1 MATLQPA
8 TYDPNAGIGQLAN
21 DSKEQR
27 MTTWA
32 DFRSPAHVPADVDK
46 LPIQTQKITPPP
58 SYMTDSTTASTQQQ
72 EQDWTYDASR
82 AAARNAFAKQKRI
95 SFGNAARQ
103 KAKRKSRHLA
113 QTMRP
118 AKPTIRVDTSISTHR
133 GARPKQVYPREKT
146 ANIFGGPR
154 PIPVPEEPRA
164 PPKSKKW
171 GFFGFGGRKDE
182 PERAPTYELQE
193 SQQFQ
198 SSAPNANG
206 FQGFRTKTLRNR
218 PQPIQ
223 TRQQEPFVP
232 PTPPPPPVPIVTR
245 QAPDSPKE
253 LGPIRKTPTDISPSD
268 QPITIGFSVSPEQAH
283 EHDSSP
289 VSSHGEFLDPSHIT
303 RQRSD
308 TAASGDAPT
317 IIVTP
322 AYERT
327 GWLNPNNRPRPP
339 SSVYS
344 RATNA
349 YTVYHSNGEIPAVPA
364 IPSSYAGQLQAQ
376 PLTERSLH
384 ANDAG
389 PSPEKYPGLVDL
401 STTPQRK
408 REKMASGTTVF
419 EEDSNPATP
428 KSVKGP
434 TGLYIDTNIPPTP
447 HRSRGWWNIIT
458 TPFDFT
464 PRTPRFRFS
473 TRSGSSRGNTTPDVP
488 MIPAA
493 AALGERSPPLP
504 EHASTPT
511 CAQSPVLNT
520 SKEHVQ
526 AAKAPNSASTV
537 FSPAMYSPASW
548 EHSSANESPR
558 THDDLGIST
567 GVGSH
572 QTSGKSQPRPLSQ
585 SLQSET
591 FSPDDRGTPATW
603 GQGYGRERQ
612 PDPTQSQG
620 TGNVYINHHYHYNGV
635 PFYRDGGPPPRPA
648 RTETLRSTDTTPVLG
663 VAALGAVL
671 SARAVQKS
679 NDPASTPRSMN
690 ATVEE
695 EPSPKMLQAEQRTEQ
710 PRQAPVASSSTAP
723 QATALYFPPPPNHA
737 SSHASEH
744 SSRSVF
750 QFTKNK
756 AENPVLIKHE
766 FEKAPKPPR
775 VKGAGGYWSLWPWK
789 KHKNPQD
796 PKDPKDPAVKKKK
809 KKRRCCCCCCL
820 IFLILLIIMAALLG
834 TLLPRSHHSSS
845 STSTGGSSSSST
857 SSDPSSSSTAPAPD
871 IPSVWLNLTGFPP
884 IPTGVATVARPDN
897 FYSENG
903 CTSPN
908 TMWSCSVPKDE
919 QDDIEPN
926 DPDQPNFKFQI
937 QFVNGTVSNVS
948 STIPLKTAIQK
959 RRLLDMLRRSS
970 EPEASPAAP
979 SLEDQNFL
987 GNTTDDNSQPFSGEE
1002 TPFFITFYSGDH
1014 VSYRL
1019 AKRASSSSSSSS
1031 SSNGSIAD
1039 IIPDPPTDSD
1049 GTAAAA
1055 NLVFYPKNQPLRLY
1069 NRGRKDEHYGFYS
1082 YYDRSIF
1089 LKNTVAVNSSDT
1101 GELSADQDG
1110 GATKEAAKYRC
1121 TWAQT
1126 RFLVQIWTNSQTSKS
1141 LLVGSSTGTST
1152 ASAASA
1158 SASSGTDFNQP
1169 GSFAYP
1175 VTISIDRHGGNVTE
1189 KMVYCWSLDDDG
1201 KYVKD
1206 SAKYQLEDRDFGGQ
1220 AVNPSSG
1227 PYGNVTVSTEDGGP
1241 GGIDGG
1247 TGGCGCQWRNWDNA

>member
-1 MATLQPA
+1 
-8 TYDPNAGIGQLAN
+8 
-21 DSKEQR
+21 
-27 MTTWA
+27 
-32 DFRSPAHVPADVDK
+32 
-46 LPIQTQKITPPP
+46 
-58 SYMTDSTTASTQQQ
+58 MTDSTTGTRQHQ

-133 GARPKQVYPREKT
+133 GTRPRQIYPREK
-146 ANIFGGPR
+146 AGNIFDSGRG
-154 PIPVPEEPRA
+154 IAAPEETR
-164 PPKSKKW
+164 PPAKSKKW
-171 GFFGFGGRKDE
+171 AFFGLGE
-182 PERAPTYELQE
+182 
-193 SQQFQ
+193 
-198 SSAPNANG
+198 
-206 FQGFRTKTLRNR
+206 
-218 PQPIQ
+218 
-223 TRQQEPFVP
+223 EPFVP
-232 PTPPPPPVPIVTR
+232 PTPPPPPVPVETHR
-245 QAPDSPKE
+245 APDSPKE
-253 LGPIRKTPTDISPSD
+253 LGPVKKTPTDISPSD

-289 VSSHGEFLDPSHIT
+289 ASSHPGDLLDPSHIT
-303 RQRSD
+303 RQRSG

-317 IIVTP
+317 IVVTP
-322 AYERT
+322 AHERT
-327 GWLNPNNRPRPP
+327 GWLAPASNRPRPA

-364 IPSSYAGQLQAQ
+364 IPSNYAGQLQAQ
-376 PLTERSLH
+376 PLPERGLGNGDDVS
-384 ANDAG
+384 
-389 PSPEKYPGLVDL
+389 SPEKYPSLVDF
-401 STTPQRK
+401 STTPQSK
-408 REKMASGTTVF
+408 RDKMASGTTVF
-419 EEDSNPATP
+419 EGYSNPATP

-434 TGLYIDTNIPPTP
+434 AGLYIDTNIPPTP

-458 TPFDFT
+458 TPFEFT

-473 TRSGSSRGNTTPDVP
+473 TRSGSERGNTTPDVLP

-493 AALGERSPPLP
+493 AAFSERSPPLRAR
-504 EHASTPT
+504 EERPT
-511 CAQSPVLNT
+511 RAQSPVLDT
-520 SKEHVQ
+520 SKENDQ

-537 FSPAMYSPASW
+537 FSPA
-548 EHSSANESPR
+548 
-558 THDDLGIST
+558 I
-567 GVGSH
+567 
-572 QTSGKSQPRPLSQ
+572 
-585 SLQSET
+585 
-591 FSPDDRGTPATW
+591 
-603 GQGYGRERQ
+603 
-612 PDPTQSQG
+612 
-620 TGNVYINHHYHYNGV
+620 
-635 PFYRDGGPPPRPA
+635 
-648 RTETLRSTDTTPVLG
+648 TDTTPVLG

-671 SARAVQKS
+671 SARAVQQS

-695 EPSPKMLQAEQRTEQ
+695 EPSPQLLQAEQRKEH
-710 PRQAPVASSSTAP
+710 PRHAPVASNSTAP
-723 QATALYFPPPPNHA
+723 QATALYFPPPP
-737 SSHASEH
+737 SHAHSYSSEQ

-750 QFTKNK
+750 QFSKK
-756 AENPVLIKHE
+756 RAEDPVVVKHE
-766 FEKAPKPPR
+766 FEKAPEMPR
-775 VKGAGGYWSLWPWK
+775 RKGAGGYWSLWPWK
-789 KHKNPQD
+789 KQENPQD

-809 KKRRCCCCCCL
+809 KRRRCCCCCCL

-845 STSTGGSSSSST
+845 
-857 SSDPSSSSTAPAPD
+857 DPATSSTAPAPD

-884 IPTGVATVARPDN
+884 IPTGVATIARPDN
-897 FYSENG
+897 FFSENG

-908 TMWSCSVPKDE
+908 TMWSCAVPKDE

-937 QFVNGTVSNVS
+937 EFVNGTVSNTS
-948 STIPLKTAIQK
+948 STIPLKTAVQK
-959 RRLLDMLRRSS
+959 RRLLDLLRRAS

-987 GNTTDDNSQPFSGEE
+987 GNTTDGNSQPFSGEE

-1019 AKRASSSSSSSS
+1019 TKRASTS

-1039 IIPDPPTDSD
+1039 IIPAPEEDSD

-1055 NLVFYPKNQPLRLY
+1055 NLVYYPKNQPLRLY
-1069 NRGRKDEHYGFYS
+1069 NRGRSDEHYGFYN
-1082 YYDRSIF
+1082 YFNRSIF
-1089 LKNTVAVNSSDT
+1089 LKNVVSSNSSDT
-1101 GELSADQDG
+1101 GELSADQNG
-1110 GATKEAAKYRC
+1110 GATKEAARYRC

-1126 RFLVQIWTNSQTSKS
+1126 RFLVQIWTNSQSSKS
-1141 LLVGSSTGTST
+1141 LLVGSSTATST

-1158 SASSGTDFNQP
+1158 SASSEADFDQP

-1201 KYVKD
+1201 KYVED
-1206 SAKYQLEDRDFGGQ
+1206 SAKLQLEDRDFGGQ
-1220 AVNPSSG
+1220 AVNPSKG

-1247 TGGCGCQWRNWDNA
+1247 TGGCGCQWRNWDKA

>member
-1 MATLQPA
+1 
-8 TYDPNAGIGQLAN
+8 
-21 DSKEQR
+21 
-27 MTTWA
+27 
-32 DFRSPAHVPADVDK
+32 
-46 LPIQTQKITPPP
+46 
-58 SYMTDSTTASTQQQ
+58 MTDSTTASTQQQ

-154 PIPVPEEPRA
+154 PIP
-164 PPKSKKW
+164 
-171 GFFGFGGRKDE
+171 
-182 PERAPTYELQE
+182 
-193 SQQFQ
+193 
-198 SSAPNANG
+198 
-206 FQGFRTKTLRNR
+206 
-218 PQPIQ
+218 PIQ

-526 AAKAPNSASTV
+526 AAKSPNSASTV
-537 FSPAMYSPASW
+537 FSPA
-548 EHSSANESPR
+548 
-558 THDDLGIST
+558 I
-567 GVGSH
+567 
-572 QTSGKSQPRPLSQ
+572 
-585 SLQSET
+585 
-591 FSPDDRGTPATW
+591 
-603 GQGYGRERQ
+603 
-612 PDPTQSQG
+612 
-620 TGNVYINHHYHYNGV
+620 
-635 PFYRDGGPPPRPA
+635 
-648 RTETLRSTDTTPVLG
+648 TDTTPVLG

-750 QFTKNK
+750 HFTKNK

-775 VKGAGGYWSLWPWK
+775 VTGAGGYWSLWPWK

-834 TLLPRSHHSSS
+834 TLLPRSHH
-845 STSTGGSSSSST
+845 
-857 SSDPSSSSTAPAPD
+857 SDPSSSSTAPAPD

>member
-1 MATLQPA
+1 MATLQPT
-8 TYDPNAGIGQLAN
+8 TYNPNAGVDGLAN

-32 DFRSPAHVPADVDK
+32 DFRSPAHPPADVDK
-46 LPIQTQKITPPP
+46 LPLQAPKTAPPPP
-58 SYMTDSTTASTQQQ
+58 SCMTDSTTETRQQQ
-72 EQDWTYDASR
+72 ELDWTYDASR

-133 GARPKQVYPREKT
+133 GTRPKQIYPREKPV
-146 ANIFGGPR
+146 NIFDSVRGIKVSEETR
-154 PIPVPEEPRA
+154 PPAKP
-164 PPKSKKW
+164 KKW
-171 GFFGFGGRKDE
+171 AFLGLGGRRNE
-182 PERAPTYELQE
+182 PERVPTYELQE
-193 SQQFQ
+193 NQQVRDFV
-198 SSAPNANG
+198 SSDNE
-206 FQGFRTKTLRNR
+206 FRGFRTKTLRSH
-218 PQPIQ
+218 PQPVQ
-223 TRQQEPFVP
+223 TRQEEPFVP
-232 PTPPPPPVPIVTR
+232 PTPPPPPLPVETHRDPGYSKDI
-245 QAPDSPKE
+245 
-253 LGPIRKTPTDISPSD
+253 GPVKKTPIDVSPSD

-289 VSSHGEFLDPSHIT
+289 VSSHHGHLLDPSHIT
-303 RQRSD
+303 RQRSG

-327 GWLNPNNRPRPP
+327 GWLAPANNRPRPA

-376 PLTERSLH
+376 PLPERG
-384 ANDAG
+384 NDG
-389 PSPEKYPGLVDL
+389 GSPPEKYPGLVDM

-408 REKMASGTTVF
+408 RDKMASGTTVF

-434 TGLYIDTNIPPTP
+434 NGLYIDTNIPPTP

-458 TPFDFT
+458 TPFEFT

-473 TRSGSSRGNTTPDVP
+473 TRGGSERGNTTPDVP

-493 AALGERSPPLP
+493 AAFSQRSPPL
-504 EHASTPT
+504 HAREETPT
-511 CAQSPVLNT
+511 RAQSPVLDT
-520 SKEHVQ
+520 SKQHVQ

-548 EHSSANESPR
+548 EHSPANESPR

-572 QTSGKSQPRPLSQ
+572 ETSGKSQPRPLSQ

-603 GQGYGRERQ
+603 GQGYGQTAR
-612 PDPTQSQG
+612 PDPTQQG
-620 TGNVYINHHYHYNGV
+620 AGDVYINHHYHYNGV

-671 SARAVQKS
+671 SARAVHKS

-695 EPSPKMLQAEQRTEQ
+695 EPSPQMIQTEQRNEYL
-710 PRQAPVASSSTAP
+710 RQAPAASTSTAP
-723 QATALYFPPPPNHA
+723 QATSLYFPPPPNHA
-737 SSHASEH
+737 HSHTSEQ
-744 SSRSVF
+744 SSRSFF
-750 QFTKNK
+750 QFSKSK
-756 AENPVLIKHE
+756 AENPVVIKHE
-766 FEKAPKPPR
+766 FEKAPKMAR
-775 VKGAGGYWSLWPWK
+775 TRGAGGYWSLWPWK
-789 KHKNPQD
+789 KQKNPQD
-796 PKDPKDPAVKKKK
+796 PRDPKDPAAKNKKKK
-809 KKRRCCCCCCL
+809 KRRRCCCCCCL

-834 TLLPRSHHSSS
+834 ALLPRSHHSSS
-845 STSTGGSSSSST
+845 SSGTGGSSSSS
-857 SSDPSSSSTAPAPD
+857 SSDPASSSTAPAPD
-871 IPSVWLNLTGFPP
+871 IPSVWLNLTGYPP
-884 IPTGVATVARPDN
+884 IPTGVATIARPDN
-897 FYSENG
+897 FFSENG

-908 TMWSCSVPKDE
+908 TMWSCAVPKDE

-937 QFVNGTVSNVS
+937 EFVNGTVSNIS
-948 STIPLKTAIQK
+948 STIPLKTAVHK
-959 RRLLDMLRRSS
+959 RRLLDLLRRAS

-987 GNTTDDNSQPFSGEE
+987 GNTTDGNSQPFSGEE

-1019 AKRASSSSSSSS
+1019 VKRASTS

-1039 IIPDPPTDSD
+1039 IIPGPEEDSD

-1069 NRGRKDEHYGFYS
+1069 NRGRSDEHYGFYN
-1082 YYDRSIF
+1082 YYNRSIF
-1089 LKNTVAVNSSDT
+1089 LKNIVASNSSDT
-1101 GELSADQDG
+1101 GELSADQNG
-1110 GATKEAAKYRC
+1110 GATKEAARYRC

-1126 RFLVQIWTNSQTSKS
+1126 RMLVQIWTNSQSSKS
-1141 LLVGSSTGTST
+1141 LLVGSSTATST
-1152 ASAASA
+1152 ASAAAASA
-1158 SASSGTDFNQP
+1158 SASSGVDFNQP

-1201 KYVKD
+1201 KYIED
-1206 SAKYQLEDRDFGGQ
+1206 SAKLQLETRDFGGK
-1220 AVNPSSG
+1220 AVNPSKG

>member
-1 MATLQPA
+1 MATLQPT
-8 TYDPNAGIGQLAN
+8 TYNPNAGVDGLAN

-32 DFRSPAHVPADVDK
+32 DFRSPAHAPADADK
-46 LPIQTQKITPPP
+46 VPLQAPKITPPP
-58 SYMTDSTTASTQQQ
+58 SYMTDSTAETRQQQ
-72 EQDWTYDASR
+72 ELDWTYDASR

-95 SFGNAARQ
+95 SFGDAARQ

-133 GARPKQVYPREKT
+133 GTRPKQIYPREKT
-146 ANIFGGPR
+146 VNVFDSGRGIK
-154 PIPVPEEPRA
+154 VPEEIRA
-164 PPKSKKW
+164 PAKPKKW
-171 GFFGFGGRKDE
+171 AFFGLGGRRNE

-193 SQQFQ
+193 NQQVRDFV
-198 SSAPNANG
+198 PNDNE
-206 FQGFRTKTLRNR
+206 FRGFRTKTLRSR

-223 TRQQEPFVP
+223 TRQEEPFVP
-232 PTPPPPPVPIVTR
+232 PTPPPPPVPVETQR
-245 QAPDSPKE
+245 DPGYSKE
-253 LGPIRKTPTDISPSD
+253 LGPVKKTPTDISPSD

-289 VSSHGEFLDPSHIT
+289 VSSHHGDLLDPSHIT
-303 RQRSD
+303 RQRSG

-327 GWLNPNNRPRPP
+327 GWLAPANTRPRPA

-376 PLTERSLH
+376 PLPERGPKDG
-384 ANDAG
+384 NDDG
-389 PSPEKYPGLVDL
+389 SSPEKYPGLVDM

-408 REKMASGTTVF
+408 RDKMASGTTVF
-419 EEDSNPATP
+419 EEDSNPATPP

-458 TPFDFT
+458 TPFEFT

-473 TRSGSSRGNTTPDVP
+473 TRSGSDRGGNTTPDVP

-493 AALGERSPPLP
+493 AAFSQRSPPL
-504 EHASTPT
+504 HAREETPT
-511 CAQSPVLNT
+511 RAQSPVLDT

-526 AAKAPNSASTV
+526 TTKAPNSASTV

-548 EHSSANESPR
+548 EHSPANESPQ

-572 QTSGKSQPRPLSQ
+572 ETSGKSQPRPLSQ

-603 GQGYGRERQ
+603 GQGYGQTAR
-612 PDPTQSQG
+612 PDPMQQG
-620 TGNVYINHHYHYNGV
+620 AGNVYINHHYHYNGV

-671 SARAVQKS
+671 SARAVHKS
-679 NDPASTPRSMN
+679 NDPASTPHSMN

-695 EPSPKMLQAEQRTEQ
+695 EPSPQMLQAEHRNEY
-710 PRQAPVASSSTAP
+710 PRQAPAASTSTAP
-723 QATALYFPPPPNHA
+723 QATALYFPPPPNQAH
-737 SSHASEH
+737 SHTSEQ

-750 QFTKNK
+750 QFSKNK
-756 AENPVLIKHE
+756 AENPVVIKHE
-766 FEKAPKPPR
+766 FEKAPKMPR
-775 VKGAGGYWSLWPWK
+775 SKGAGGYWSLWPWK
-789 KHKNPQD
+789 KQKNPQD
-796 PKDPKDPAVKKKK
+796 PRDPKDPAVKKKK
-809 KKRRCCCCCCL
+809 KRRRCCCCCCL

-834 TLLPRSHHSSS
+834 ALLPRSHHSSS
-845 STSTGGSSSSST
+845 SSGTGGSSSSS
-857 SSDPSSSSTAPAPD
+857 SSDPASSSTAPAPD
-871 IPSVWLNLTGFPP
+871 IPSVWLNLTGYPP
-884 IPTGVATVARPDN
+884 IPTGVATIARPDN
-897 FYSENG
+897 FFSENG

-908 TMWSCSVPKDE
+908 TMWSCAVPKDE

-937 QFVNGTVSNVS
+937 EFANGTVSNTS

-959 RRLLDMLRRSS
+959 RRLLDLLRRAS

-987 GNTTDDNSQPFSGEE
+987 GNTTDGNSQPFSGEE

-1019 AKRASSSSSSSS
+1019 VKRASTS

-1039 IIPDPPTDSD
+1039 IIPDPEEDSD

-1055 NLVFYPKNQPLRLY
+1055 NLVYYPKNQPLRLY
-1069 NRGRKDEHYGFYS
+1069 NRGRSDEHYGFYN
-1082 YYDRSIF
+1082 YYNRSIF
-1089 LKNTVAVNSSDT
+1089 LKNTVASNSSDT
-1101 GELSADQDG
+1101 GELSADQNG
-1110 GATKEAAKYRC
+1110 GATKEAARYRC

-1126 RFLVQIWTNSQTSKS
+1126 RMLVQIWTNSQSSKS
-1141 LLVGSSTGTST
+1141 LLVGSSTATST

-1158 SASSGTDFNQP
+1158 SASSGVDFNQP

-1201 KYVKD
+1201 KYIED
-1206 SAKYQLEDRDFGGQ
+1206 SAKLQLEDRDFGGK
-1220 AVNPSSG
+1220 AVNPSKG
-1227 PYGNVTVSTEDGGP
+1227 PYGNVTVSTEEGGP